1 MCLSIRRAAQVALY
15 FIRMKKADAK
25 KAAALQANILA
36 VEPQIS
42 RLAASIGGGP
52 SSSVAAKPVSP
63 KQPAPAVAAK
73 QPPSAATN
81 TGIASLIVRERASD
95 GRSRWVFARGATKTG
110 LAYEVRPA
118 GPGRGI
124 GMFAARDLAMGER
137 VLAERPLATWTV
149 RKGESRE
156 GKLASFA
163 KVVAGFSASQRSA
176 FLSLSQASHL
186 ESGSAGRTMMATWLT
201 NALPINY
208 EENEAGTHED
218 GAVFATISRINHA
231 CDCNCHHEWNAAIG
245 METIH
250 ALRPIECGEELTI
263 TYLMPSGRQREE
275 RQRLLSEQ
283 FGFACGCRLCSLP
296 PAEVARSDACQRALG
311 DLKPEAMEGGSTSL
325 EERVKRAEVRMRLLE
340 AEGLPIVWARPLL
353 ISAMVAS
360 VQDKSAKGRER
371 SAALAARAIAC
382 VRVSTGEDH
391 PSFQTISTFL
401 SVVEQFDSAVGEG
414 RRALEG

>member
-1 MCLSIRRAAQVALY
+1 MCLSIRRAAQAALY

-36 VEPQIS
+36 VEQQIS

-52 SSSVAAKPVSP
+52 SSSGCGKARLAEAACTGRRGEAASIGRDQYRHR
-63 KQPAPAVAAK
+63 QPHRARACIGRP
-73 QPPSAATN
+73 QPM
-81 TGIASLIVRERASD
+81 GLC
-95 GRSRWVFARGATKTG
+95 SRCDEDWLGD
-110 LAYEVRPA
+110 EVRPA
-118 GPGRGI
+118 GPGRRI

-250 ALRPIECGEELTI
+250 ALRPIACGEELTI

-283 FGFACGCRLCSLP
+283 FGFVCGCRLCSLP

-371 SAALAARAIAC
+371 SARPRRAGDC
-382 VRVSTGEDH
+382 VREGVDGRGPPE
-391 PSFQTISTFL
+391 L
-401 SVVEQFDSAVGEG
+401 SDGLDLFERGRAV
-414 RRALEG
+414 